1 MSSKVKLTYEQ
12 VKKFTEAKIP
22 DEVEDEI
29 LTRYAEFSLE
39 GDMVVKDMVPYFESL
54 ELPRRFYKHVRKDQ
68 VVIEG
73 TDIVD
78 FDKLLKLTYHILVFM
93 DNETLIDSLWELLI
107 RSSGKDRNG
116 SVWDIKDH
124 VLSIKDFQ
132 KIENYLG
139 DAQNI
144 SLIDMVS
151 VATGGKRVY
160 ITYLDFAY
168 VLGKLGYLRF

>member
-78 FDKLLKLTYHILVFM
+78 FDKLLKLTYH
-93 DNETLIDSLWELLI
+93 
-107 RSSGKDRNG
+107 K
-116 SVWDIKDH
+116 
-124 VLSIKDFQ
+124 LSI
-132 KIENYLG
+132 NV
-139 DAQNI
+139 
-144 SLIDMVS
+144 SLSMNTS
-151 VATGGKRVY
+151 MW
-160 ITYLDFAY
+160 
-168 VLGKLGYLRF
+168 